1 MSSIA
6 RRKVGIGGHLG
17 RLAVPLAALAAMSS
31 AAACGTTGSGNPL
44 AGSHTSSGSSTTVAP
59 STSSTSSQ
67 SHGST
72 PVTTAG
78 LTQGCTLPLT
88 HDTYNG
94 FHIAVPSGWEL
105 STLNSRVE
113 DEANTAA
120 TEAVVVLPAL
130 ETGTVT
136 PSSFFNSSLE
146 TLEKQTRSGGGTIDV
161 TSRTG
166 AGGNPAASFTARASG
181 VDLAGRATV
190 AVLPLKTRLASAE
203 VVFLAYWAPSS
214 RFAADEG
221 MLLSIGRCYG
231 PEKATLFQVFQ
242 NQAFTYIM
250 PPGWA
255 VSAVNQNGIILN
267 LGSTADVT
275 YLLAEAVPASESGSA
290 GGLIRYYLNSAGI
303 GDVHALWSDSSPSQ
317 TVSSGALQQTAYE
330 EFTGSIK
337 GVADHG
343 LVYAVADTGS
353 DGFTSGVV
361 RMAFSTEST
370 WNALNSG
377 LIQMA
382 GSIQHNF
389 TQDLEQ
395 LQNINR
401 EWQNFSG
408 QVESFDDVLNQQQ
421 LVEDPTTGTY
431 YEAPYSSYETEGPD
445 GAGYYTSNGQPLNPV
460 AGS

>member
-1 MSSIA
+1 MSSIN
-6 RRKVGIGGHLG
+6 RRKLRFRG
-17 RLAVPLAALAAMSS
+17 RQGRFVVVLAALAAPSL
-31 AAACGTTGSGNPL
+31 AAACGTTGSLNPL
-44 AGSHTSSGSSTTVAP
+44 SGSHTSNAPSTTLGS
-59 STSSTSSQ
+59 STSSTSPQ
-67 SHGST
+67 THRST
-72 PVTTAG
+72 PVTTSPQ
-78 LTQGCTLPLT
+78 LTGICTLPLT

-113 DEANTAA
+113 DEANTSA
-120 TEAVVVLPAL
+120 TEAVVVIPAL

-136 PSSFFNSSLE
+136 PTSFFSSSLE
-146 TLEKQTRSGGGTIDV
+146 TLEKQTRSSGGTIDV
-161 TSRTG
+161 TTST
-166 AGGNPAASFTARASG
+166 AGSSPAASFTARVSG
-181 VDLAGRATV
+181 VDLEGKATV
-190 AVLPLKTRLASAE
+190 QVLPLQTKLANAE
-203 VVFLAYWAPSS
+203 VVFLAYWAPASQ
-214 RFAADEG
+214 FAADEN
-221 MLLSIGRCYG
+221 MLSSIGRCYG

-250 PPGWA
+250 PPGWS
-255 VSAVNQNGIILN
+255 VDAVNQNGIILN

-290 GGLIRYYLNSAGI
+290 KGLIGYYLNSAGV
-303 GDVHALWSDSSPSQ
+303 GDVHALWTDSSPSQ
-317 TVSSGALQQTAYE
+317 TVSSGAVQQTAYE

-337 GVADHG
+337 GVRDHG

-361 RMAFSTEST
+361 RMAFSTQST

-395 LQNINR
+395 LQSINQ

-408 QVESFDDVLNQQQ
+408 QVERFDDVLNEQQ

-431 YEAPYSSYETEGPD
+431 YEAPYSSYETDGPD
-445 GAGYYTSNGQPLNPV
+445 GAGYYTSNGEPLTPV

>member
-1 MSSIA
+1 M
-6 RRKVGIGGHLG
+6 
-17 RLAVPLAALAAMSS
+17 
-31 AAACGTTGSGNPL
+31 TTSP
-44 AGSHTSSGSSTTVAP
+44 
-59 STSSTSSQ
+59 Q
-67 SHGST
+67 
-72 PVTTAG
+72 
-78 LTQGCTLPLT
+78 LTQSCTLPVT

-105 STLNSRVE
+105 STLNSEVE

-120 TEAVVVLPAL
+120 TEAVVVIPAL
-130 ETGTVT
+130 EMGTLSPT
-136 PSSFFNSSLE
+136 SYFDSSLV

-161 TSRTG
+161 TTTT
-166 AGGNPAASFTARASG
+166 AGGGTPAASFTARVSG
-181 VDLAGRATV
+181 VDLEGGATV
-190 AVLPLKTRLASAE
+190 AVLPLKTRLANAE
-203 VVFLAYWAPSS
+203 VVFLAYWAPAS
-214 RFAADEG
+214 RFAADEN

-242 NQAFTYIM
+242 NEAFTYIM
-250 PPGWA
+250 PPGWS
-255 VSAVNQNGIILN
+255 VDAVNQNGIILN

-275 YLLAEAVPASESGSA
+275 YLLAEAVPASQSGSA
-290 GGLIRYYLNSAGI
+290 EGLIGYYLNSAGV
-303 GDVHALWSDSSPSQ
+303 GDVHTLWTDSSPSQ
-317 TVSSGALQQTAYE
+317 TVSSGAVQQTAYE

-361 RMAFSTEST
+361 RMAFSTQST

-395 LQNINR
+395 LQNINQ

-408 QVESFDDVLNQQQ
+408 QVESFDDVLNEQQ
-421 LVEDPTTGTY
+421 LVQDPTTGTY
-431 YEAPYSSYETEGPD
+431 YEAPYSSYETDGPD
-445 GAGYYTSNGQPLNPV
+445 GAGYYTSNGEPLSPV